1 MRIIVQKYG
10 GKSVANIE
18 RIRKVAE
25 MVVER
30 HIAGEGLVVV
40 VSAMADTTDQLLNYA
55 RMISPNPS
63 ERELDMLLTAGERIS
78 MALLSIA
85 IWELGHSAIS
95 FTGSQSGIITDD
107 VHTRARIIEIRA
119 SRIIEEIQRGRIVI
133 VAGFQGVSAKREIT
147 TLGRGGSDT
156 TAVALACAL
165 GADRCEIY
173 SDVDG
178 LYSADPKICGDAFH
192 ISEIDYET
200 LFDLAFFGSKIIHQ
214 RAIELARKFD
224 IPILLASSINRGK
237 YTMVKSKAME
247 GATFSAVSM
256 QPEVLW
262 LSVKMPERRLKP
274 FWNELDSIRTSIRNP
289 SISVDNGWATIVFWT
304 LPENSDEI
312 KEILENFD
320 EIEFELEE
328 SALVSISGWGL
339 AESPEA
345 TADIIEVM
353 QKNSLKFDF
362 IGTTNRSIFLILDRN
377 EAKKTMELI
386 HRELIAK

>member
-55 RMISPNPS
+55 RMISSNPS

-224 IPILLASSINRGK
+224 IPILLASSIKRGK

-289 SISVDNGWATIVFWT
+289 SISVDNGWATIVFWI

>member
-200 LFDLAFFGSKIIHQ
+200 LFDLAFFGSKIVHQ

-224 IPILLASSINRGK
+224 IPILLASSIKRGK

-289 SISVDNGWATIVFWT
+289 SSSVDNGWATIVFWT

-320 EIEFELEE
+320 EIEFE
-328 SALVSISGWGL
+328 
-339 AESPEA
+339 
-345 TADIIEVM
+345 
-353 QKNSLKFDF
+353 
-362 IGTTNRSIFLILDRN
+362 
-377 EAKKTMELI
+377 
-386 HRELIAK
+386 

>member
-55 RMISPNPS
+55 RMISSNPS

>member
-289 SISVDNGWATIVFWT
+289 SISVDNGWATIVFWI